1 MHTNA
6 TKIAQIICGKRY
18 LWNKFGI
25 YHFLF
30 LAGLFFSLHIVY
42 LSYQSVEKIAAN
54 DNGNIANVILELP
67 SLCTYNTGIFLA
79 KCTSKED
86 VKPIEDIGCGDLGYP
101 LLANIITYLGVKN
114 SPLTKADLVRIN
126 IWLNWIGLIFL
137 AFAMIVADLK
147 WTPIL
152 TVFIG
157 AHYFMPQDYP
167 ALTANYYSSFFGIFC
182 IALAGVIFFAL
193 AHKKN
198 PKNRTVYFFLAFL
211 SFTAALLLR
220 EPMGYIGMIGALFI
234 SSINFIKEN
243 TGWWRKFLRF
253 CVLGLM
259 IYSITLLPLSLTT
272 ARTLLWNVPKGQL
285 IPKHGISYTLIMGFG
300 TIPNSWGITR
310 SDETT
315 RVIARNVD
323 PDFVTYS
330 AKQFDILTRV
340 YTKMII
346 EKPMEMLHI
355 YRTMLSRALTAQTK
369 VMSYYFYILLLSVL
383 ILLGAV
389 ILKGQSKIHF
399 WIVTS
404 LGICCLLALAQGVL
418 AGVYYA
424 QTAEVGFIVSI
435 LMSLEIFM
443 QNIAGKYAYKF

>member
-1 MHTNA
+1 MLSGFNKRPIMHTNA
-6 TKIAQIICGKRY
+6 TKIAQIICGKGY

-30 LAGLFFSLHIVY
+30 LAGLLFSLHIVY

-54 DNGNIANVILELP
+54 DNGNIANAILELP

-79 KCTSKED
+79 KCTSKAD

-101 LLANIITYLGVKN
+101 LLANIITYLRVKN
-114 SPLTKADLVRIN
+114 LPLTKADLVRIN

-137 AFAMIVADLK
+137 AFALIVADLK

-152 TVFIG
+152 TVFVG
-157 AHYFMPQDYP
+157 AHYFMRKEN
-167 ALTANYYSSFFGIFC
+167 LTADYYSSFFGIFC
-182 IALAGVIFFAL
+182 IALAGVILFAL

-198 PKNRTVYFFLAFL
+198 PINCKVYFAMAFL
-211 SFTAALLLR
+211 SFIAALLLR

-234 SSINFIKEN
+234 LLINFIKEK
-243 TGWWRKFLRF
+243 TKWPHKFLKA
-253 CVLGLM
+253 CILGLM
-259 IYSITLLPLSLTT
+259 IYSITLVPLALTT
-272 ARTLLWNVPKGQL
+272 ARTLLWNVPKGKL

-330 AKQFDILTRV
+330 TKHFDILRSV

-355 YRTMLSRALTAQTK
+355 YRTMLSRVLTTQTK
-369 VMSYYFYILLLSVL
+369 IKSYYFYILLLSLL

-389 ILKGQSKIHF
+389 RLKGQSKIYF
-399 WIVTS
+399 WIVAS

-443 QNIAGKYAYKF
+443 Q